1 MTRKSCPTEYHDPF
15 TLSIFGSKLYV
26 ISDPKH
32 TNDVYKNLKIL
43 SFIEFVQGLFKRNEL
58 SAAGL
63 KAVYANL
70 PTDKPG
76 FPNPQG
82 GSLGENELRAVGVG
96 TNDIATILVTLH
108 WAINTNTRKTAFWVL
123 TYLLYNPSHIEPLRR
138 QTANAFVGDKLFET
152 LRMSSNAA
160 SVRNVNKDT
169 VIGYKHLRKGNRI
182 MIPYRLLHFDESV
195 YGPDVYSFKPERFAG
210 SNAEKLTRGDSW
222 RPFGGGKTMCSGRH
236 IAKCA
241 TLMFL
246 SLVLRKFDIE
256 IVGGRKMPAP
266 DLDITN
272 PSYNSMASIHALK
285 GHSWTDDCLE
295 VNL

>member
-1 MTRKSCPTEYHDPF
+1 MSEKRDQAQEAFRKYFEIPQNQRNGDAWF
-15 TLSIFGSKLYV
+15 TKTI
-26 ISDPKH
+26 
-32 TNDVYKNLKIL
+32 
-43 SFIEFVQGLFKRNEL
+43 
-58 SAAGL
+58 
-63 KAVYANL
+63 
-70 PTDKPG
+70 
-76 FPNPQG
+76 
-82 GSLGENELRAVGVG
+82 ENELRAVGVG

-138 QTANAFVGDKLFET
+138 QTANAFFET

-266 DLDITN
+266 DLGRPVLGI
-272 PSYNSMASIHALK
+272 MALK
-285 GHSWTDDCLE
+285 DDQDYTMRISERAL
-295 VNL
+295 VL